1 LYCPS
6 CDETFDSNFSRC
18 PECHGWLKTRTL
30 ASVAS
35 APKDWGAVPQAEEGD
50 GWNYDDHVADLN
62 TRKSQGLEGP
72 YSDDWV
78 DEELEEIEDEIAS
91 HPTIQYAQPKK
102 NGFRGLIQ
110 VLALAVGAL
119 VTFVL
124 ISNFKGEQPVGGQ
137 QPDNSTSVAVGDAA
151 IWLNSAKESQIK
163 EDYSLAAVQLEKGL
177 EFLKEGNASPD
188 LIQATEMDLALAHE
202 KAGELDEAYLVWQ
215 RLKPSVE
222 LASEKM
228 GALEKKQR
236 VRANGLLDEGEK
248 QLNGGDPGLA
258 EINGKKALRLYKKYN
273 GQSGQLARSHD
284 LIGRA
289 YGKKGNALAAVDSLR
304 RAQKRQYSETR
315 QSLIEKWTPASVN
328 RGPVRSSQPRT
339 QQPTQVKFVE
349 PDTIPKAPPPV
360 VKYRSEQLEP
370 QSRPT
375 RAASQPPE
383 EKIEPNYDPALT
395 KPYQRQEDERLGDD
409 GVLPTYS
416 TGSSKSKP
424 PGY

>member
-1 LYCPS
+1 M
-6 CDETFDSNFSRC
+6 
-18 PECHGWLKTRTL
+18 

-35 APKDWGAVPQAEEGD
+35 APKDWGAVPQAEGGD

-62 TRKSQGLEGP
+62 TRKSQDLEVA

-78 DEELEEIEDEIAS
+78 DEEIEEIEDEIAS
-91 HPTIQYAQPKK
+91 HPTIQYSQPKK
-102 NGFRGLIQ
+102 NSFRGLIQ

-124 ISNFKGEQPVGGQ
+124 VSNFKGDEQPAGGP
-137 QPDNSTSVAVGDAA
+137 QPDSSSSVAVGDAA

-188 LIQATEMDLALAHE
+188 LIQATEIDLALAYE
-202 KAGELDEAYLVWQ
+202 KAGEFDQAYLVWQ

-236 VRANGLLDEGEK
+236 VRANGLLDKGEN
-248 QLNGGDPGLA
+248 QLNGGDPDSA
-258 EINGKKALRLYKKYN
+258 EINGKKALRLFKKYN

-315 QSLIEKWTPASVN
+315 QSLIEKWTPASVH
-328 RGPVRSSQPRT
+328 RSRVGSFRPRT

-360 VKYRSEQLEP
+360 LNYRSEQVEP